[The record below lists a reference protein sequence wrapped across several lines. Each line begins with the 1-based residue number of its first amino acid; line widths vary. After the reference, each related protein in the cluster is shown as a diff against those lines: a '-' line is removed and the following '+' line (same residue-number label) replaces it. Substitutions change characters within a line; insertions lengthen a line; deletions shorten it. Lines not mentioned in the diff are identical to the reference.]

1 MIACFCLGV
10 YYLFFILYSLFF
22 ILYSLFFILYS
33 LFFILYSV
41 SVAFLFNL
49 FLTFLGWVDLG
60 GFGVFVF

>member
-1 MIACFCLGV
+1 MFFQSCFLSDFIIIDCLF
-10 YYLFFILYSLFF
+10 LFRG
-22 ILYSLFFILYS
+22 

-60 GFGVFVF
+60 GVWGFCVLDF